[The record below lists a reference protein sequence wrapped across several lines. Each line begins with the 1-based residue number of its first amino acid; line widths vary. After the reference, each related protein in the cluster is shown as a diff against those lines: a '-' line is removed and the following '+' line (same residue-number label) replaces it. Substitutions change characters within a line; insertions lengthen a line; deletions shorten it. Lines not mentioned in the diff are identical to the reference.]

1 MMSQSLTLCKYI
13 FTFDQSLLQDVES
26 TIGKVSLH
34 DVNILRF
41 DEKFSLHYVN
51 IS

>member
-1 MMSQSLTLCKYI
+1 MTQYLTWCKYI
-13 FTFDQSLLQDVES
+13 FTFDLSLLRDVES

-41 DEKFSLHYVN
+41 DEKLS
-51 IS
+51 